1 VCARG
6 NYVREMPG
14 WDVDLISHGRTGR
27 RHTIVIT
34 TPTGH
39 RYTSEAPQPP

>member
-1 VCARG
+1 
-6 NYVREMPG
+6 
-14 WDVDLISHGRTGR
+14 VDLLRGGLIGGRP
-27 RHTIVIT
+27 HTIQIT

>member
-1 VCARG
+1 
-6 NYVREMPG
+6 MPG
-14 WDVDLISHGRTGR
+14 WKVDLVGNGLLGRP
-27 RHTIVIT
+27 HAIEIT